1 MGMRLFTQAID
12 PVGMFELQNAQ
23 YREILYMEDV
33 VPAGSGGQET
43 NLNIS
48 SIGHFY
54 CLFLTGSFE
63 TIVSPAGVIADSG
76 VNYLFGQMRDGT
88 RPLFNDRIPLNLFLS
103 PGRRK
108 SVLSAGVLTDPVGNQ
123 LFQPIPFEYLFTV
136 NSNITMNVA
145 NTSDEDMHFEI
156 AFHGMRIVSNSA
168 ADQLRSRYAAVN
180 KLVP

>member
-1 MGMRLFTQAID
+1 MRLFTQAID
-12 PVGMFELQNAQ
+12 PVRMFELQNAQ
-23 YREILYMEDV
+23 YREIIYMEDV

-63 TIVSPAGVIADSG
+63 TIASPAAVIADTG
-76 VNYLFGQMRDGT
+76 VNYLFGQLRDGT

-108 SVLSAGVLTDPVGNQ
+108 SALSAGVLTDPVGNQ
-123 LFQPIPFEYLFTV
+123 LFTPIPFEYMFTV

-145 NTSDEDMHFEI
+145 NTSDEAVHFEI
-156 AFHGMRIVSNSA
+156 AFHGIRIVSNAA
-168 ADQLRSRYAAVN
+168 ADNLRARAAIEN
-180 KLVP
+180 RLVP